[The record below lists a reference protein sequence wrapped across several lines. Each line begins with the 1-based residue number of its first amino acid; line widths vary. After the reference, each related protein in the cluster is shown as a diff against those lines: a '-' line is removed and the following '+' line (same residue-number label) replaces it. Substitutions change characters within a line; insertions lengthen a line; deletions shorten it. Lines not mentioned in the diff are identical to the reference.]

1 MNELDL
7 SIKTI
12 RELFHKQMMEM
23 TKKSTKLEAK
33 VASFDLQFSDRW
45 IDTQF

>member
-1 MNELDL
+1 MNNVDVGL
-7 SIKTI
+7 STI